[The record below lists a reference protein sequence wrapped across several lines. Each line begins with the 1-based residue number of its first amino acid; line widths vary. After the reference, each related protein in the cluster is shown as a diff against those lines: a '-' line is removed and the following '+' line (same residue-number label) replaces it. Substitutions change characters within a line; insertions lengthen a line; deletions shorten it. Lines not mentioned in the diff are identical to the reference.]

1 MVIFHFISESSL
13 IVRELNSINA
23 KLHKYTGVL
32 SLRDSMI
39 VLSNSLVFRSDI
51 SNGTE
56 IKNRRWGELTVS
68 KTLFAATIRSEI
80 TNETTITNVGTLD
93 KLARRWN
100 TTTDRAY

>member
-23 KLHKYTGVL
+23 KLHKYTGL
-32 SLRDSMI
+32 FPSRLDDRI
-39 VLSNSLVFRSDI
+39 IELVGIPFRYLEW
-51 SNGTE
+51 E

-68 KTLFAATIRSEI
+68 KTPFAATIRSEI

-93 KLARRWN
+93 KLSRRWN

>member
-23 KLHKYTGVL
+23 KLHKYTGL
-32 SLRDSMI
+32 FPSRLDD